1 MKRLLLFAL
10 LTGSTAFATPSGTTL
25 IVNGTLIDPGTGK
38 VIPNGAVRIEGDRIA
53 AIIQNNTDIP
63 KKGDAVID
71 AKGKF
76 ILPGYIDTHVHFFQ
90 SGDIYTRPDGLD
102 LNSIRPYKQE
112 TEWIRSH
119 LDDTFARYLRCG
131 ITSVLDIGGPLWN
144 FEMRKRAN
152 ATAKAPRM
160 AAAGPLISSVS
171 RPQLDLGDPPIVK
184 IDTPE
189 QGREMV
195 RKLAAQK
202 PDYIKIWYIVPPAQ
216 PAERITPKPGEGGS
230 PAPSGAASPMPGQSD
245 AERAAIFRPVVHA
258 VVEESHR
265 LKLRVAVHATE
276 LEAARASAE
285 EGADLLVHSVTD
297 KPVDDAFVKLLKEKG
312 TMLTPTLVV
321 FERYGRT
328 FANKLELTPE
338 EKAWGNPEVIASL
351 DVTKIPEDKRPERL
365 KKAMENPAAVL
376 DSIQKTYDVALKN
389 LKTLED
395 AGITIATGTDAGN
408 IGTIHG
414 PAIFREFQLMKQA
427 GLTPMQILQCT
438 TANAAKTF
446 GGETGAKIGSLQP
459 GNYADLLILKSNP
472 LDDIRNASDIDSVM
486 KNGVMYHAVDV
497 GRVLDETRDAD
508 ISRSPGVQRPGRRQ
522 ESRRRENPWP
532 DPVREQ
538 FSGLQSPGCDEL
550 GRPPRPD
557 RG

>member
-1 MKRLLLFAL
+1 MKRFLCFSILAAASAAASSL
-10 LTGSTAFATPSGTTL
+10 ATPSGTTIIL
-25 IVNGTLIDPGTGK
+25 NGTAIDPGSGK
-38 VIPNGAVRIEGDRIA
+38 IIPNAVISIQGDHISA
-53 AIIQNNTDIP
+53 VTAGGPKIS
-63 KKGDAVID
+63 KKGDVVID
-71 AKGKF
+71 ASGKF

-90 SGDIYTRPDGLD
+90 SGGLFTRPDAVD
-102 LNSIRPYKQE
+102 LTSVRPYKNE
-112 TEWIRSH
+112 IALIKRNLS
-119 LDDTFARYLRCG
+119 DAFRRYLRCG
-131 ITSVLDIGGPLWN
+131 ITSVVDIGGPLWN
-144 FEMRKRAN
+144 FEMRKQAN
-152 ATAKAPRM
+152 AEAKAPRV

-171 RPQLDLGDPPIVK
+171 RPQLDLGDPPIVR

-202 PDYIKIWYIVPPAQ
+202 PDYIKIWYIVPPLQ
-216 PAERITPKPGEGGS
+216 T
-230 PAPSGAASPMPGQSD
+230 PAPSPATSPAAGQSD
-245 AERAAIFRPVVHA
+245 VERAAIFRPVVHA

-312 TMLTPTLVV
+312 TILTPTLVV

-338 EKAWGNPEVIASL
+338 EKAWGNPEVLASL
-351 DVTKIPEDKRPERL
+351 EVTRLPADKVPDRI
-365 KKAMENPAAVL
+365 KTAMANPQAVL
-376 DSIQKTYDVALKN
+376 DRIQQTYDIALKN

-438 TANAAKTF
+438 TANAARTF
-446 GGETGAKIGSLQP
+446 GGETGARIGSLKP
-459 GNYADLLILKSNP
+459 GNFADLVILKSNP
-472 LDDIRNASDIDSVM
+472 LDDIAHTSDIDTVI
-486 KNGVMYHAVDV
+486 KNGVVFP
-497 GRVLDETRDAD
+497 AD
-508 ISRSPGVQRPGRRQ
+508 SLLPKPGPAK
-522 ESRRRENPWP
+522 
-532 DPVREQ
+532 
-538 FSGLQSPGCDEL
+538 
-550 GRPPRPD
+550 
-557 RG
+557 

>member
-1 MKRLLLFAL
+1 MKRLPLLAL
-10 LTGSTAFATPSGTTL
+10 VAASTAFATPSGTTVIL
-25 IVNGTLIDPGTGK
+25 NGTAIDPGTGK
-38 VIPNGAVRIEGDRIA
+38 AMPNAAITIEGDHLTA
-53 AIIQNNTDIP
+53 VKENNTDIP
-63 KKGDAVID
+63 KKGDVVID
-71 AKGKF
+71 ARGKF

-90 SGDIYTRPDGLD
+90 SGGLFTRPDAVD
-102 LNSIRPYKQE
+102 LTSVRSYKDE
-112 TEWIRSH
+112 IAMIKRN
-119 LDDTFARYLRCG
+119 LPDTFARYLRSG

-144 FEMRKRAN
+144 FEMRRIASS
-152 ATAKAPRM
+152 TAKAPRV

-195 RKLAAQK
+195 RKLAAQE

-216 PAERITPKPGEGGS
+216 SPSPGAS
-230 PAPSGAASPMPGQSD
+230 PAAGQSD
-245 AERAAIFRPVVHA
+245 VERAAIFRPVVHA
-258 VVEESHR
+258 VVDESHR

-276 LEAARASAE
+276 LEAARASVE

-297 KPVDDAFVKLLKEKG
+297 KPVDEAFVKLLKEKG
-312 TMLTPTLVV
+312 TILTPTLVV

-338 EKAWGNPEVIASL
+338 EKAWGNPEVIATL
-351 DVTKIPEDKRPERL
+351 DVTKIPADKQPERL
-365 KKAMENPAAVL
+365 KKAMENPQPVL

-395 AGITIATGTDAGN
+395 AGVTIATGTDAGN

-427 GLTPMQILQCT
+427 ELSPMQILQCT

-446 GGETGAKIGSLQP
+446 GGDTGAKIGSLKP
-459 GNYADLLILKSNP
+459 GNYADLVILKSNP
-472 LDDIRNASDIDSVM
+472 LDDIKNTSDIDSVM
-486 KNGVMYHAVDV
+486 KNGVVYP
-497 GRVLDETRDAD
+497 AD
-508 ISRSPGVQRPGRRQ
+508 TLLRK
-522 ESRRRENPWP
+522 
-532 DPVREQ
+532 
-538 FSGLQSPGCDEL
+538 
-550 GRPPRPD
+550 
-557 RG
+557 